1 MNNSSHSFLPDGYRE
16 AARIDLDNDQK
27 LATRINMSSLMVM
40 VPFAM
45 VLLIMY
51 VNGGAVSF
59 DMGLNGWLTFVVAMV
74 LVMLVHEL
82 VHGLFFRIFSPN
94 GKVKFGVNSM
104 MAYAGNPDAY
114 YSRGVFTVIAL
125 APAVI
130 IDIALIASLL
140 FLRDTTFYLAYMVL
154 AIHTGGCVGDF
165 YAVKTAHKLKGDV
178 LVCDTGTM
186 QTFYCK

>member
-1 MNNSSHSFLPDGYRE
+1 MNKSHTFLPDGYRE